1 MSDPEPKGSREL
13 HGPPEGIIEGGELPS
28 SSVDLLSD
36 LMAITEQAHS
46 VNHAVQSA
54 LERLTKEYHWPLGHY
69 FVPRK
74 DGTMEFAGG
83 IWKLPGPGGEELMLA
98 SQAARYRPGDGWI
111 GQVAAQ
117 GKPLWVH
124 DLSGDE
130 VDFDDPRLQLATAR
144 GLRGLFVHPV
154 VMDLEVLAVIEIF
167 TLWPFHPSENQLYA
181 LGQLSAQIGRMVARR
196 RSDNELRRVQEKA
209 ETAIRVKGD
218 FLAHVNHRVRTP
230 MNAVIGMTEIL
241 LRTQLDPKQRELLKT
256 VRAASD
262 SMMTVVA
269 DVLDYLNLEWG
280 ALAPEHKPFGLRALI
295 EDAFE
300 ALTPR
305 AAEKEL
311 TLAYIVADAV
321 PDVLVSDPVRLRTLL
336 HQLLSNS
343 VEFTP
348 HGEVVL
354 TVDVAEGGESGDG
367 RRQQLEFAV
376 RDTGIGIAPDRM
388 DQLFEPFSQDE
399 LSMTQ
404 ESGGTGLGLAVASR
418 LCKLF
423 GGELQAESE
432 LDRGSTFR
440 FALEFE
446 TAGKEA
452 LPSLREAEGVRMNV
466 AETAAVST
474 GPLTILV
481 AEDNP
486 VNQRVAMKMLEALD
500 HEAELASN
508 GRKALDALRRRRFDV
523 VLMDVEMPEL
533 DGFEATRHIRQDW
546 PPDEQPYIVAMTAK
560 AMPGDRERCLEA
572 GMDGYVSKP
581 VTIASLRSALAAS
594 VTADSETM
602 RDE

>member
-1 MSDPEPKGSREL
+1 MNDPGPSGSQEIDALR
-13 HGPPEGIIEGGELPS
+13 S
-28 SSVDLLSD
+28 SSVTLLSD
-36 LMAITEQAHS
+36 LMAITDQAHS
-46 VNHAVQSA
+46 VNHAVQTA
-54 LERLTKEYHWPLGHY
+54 LERLTKEFHWPLGHF

-111 GQVAAQ
+111 GRVATQ
-117 GKPLWVH
+117 GKPLWIH
-124 DLSGDE
+124 DLSGDDVE
-130 VDFDDPRLQLATAR
+130 FDDPRLQLAIAR
-144 GLRGLFVHPV
+144 GLRGLFAHPV
-154 VMDLEVLAVIEIF
+154 MMDLEVLAVIEIF

-181 LGQLSAQIGRMVARR
+181 LGQLSGHIGRMVARR
-196 RSDNELRRVQEKA
+196 RSDKDLQRAQEVA
-209 ETAIRVKGD
+209 EAAIRLKGD

-241 LRTQLDPKQRELLKT
+241 LRTQIDPKQRELLRT
-256 VRAASD
+256 ARASSD
-262 SMMTVVA
+262 AMMTVIA
-269 DVLDYLNLEWG
+269 DVLDFLNLEWG
-280 ALAPEHKPFGLRALI
+280 ALELEHKPFGLRALI
-295 EDAFE
+295 EDTFE
-300 ALTPR
+300 VLTPR

-311 TLAYIVADAV
+311 TLAYIVADPV

-336 HQLLSNS
+336 LQLLSNS

-354 TVDVAEGGESGDG
+354 TVEADQDEGGDEGH
-367 RRQQLEFAV
+367 RRLTFAV

-388 DQLFEPFSQDE
+388 DQLFEPFSQDDVS
-399 LSMTQ
+399 LTH
-404 ESGGTGLGLAVASR
+404 ESGGTGLGLAVSCR
-418 LCKLF
+418 LCRLF
-423 GGELQAESE
+423 GGELQVESE

-440 FALEFE
+440 FTLRME
-446 TAGKEA
+446 TAGKKA
-452 LPSLREAEGVRMNV
+452 MPSLREAEGVRMNV
-466 AETAAVST
+466 AAAAAAAI
-474 GPLTILV
+474 GPLKILV

-486 VNQRVAMKMLEALD
+486 VNQRVAMKMLEVLS

-508 GRKALDALRRRRFDV
+508 GRKALDALRRGKFDV

-533 DGFEATRHIRQDW
+533 DGYEATRRIRQEW

-594 VTADSETM
+594 VTM
-602 RDE
+602 GPVR